1 MINGLIPTDI
11 EFDRLA
17 WTIAERGIHAIPPA
31 VLRELGFQARSAG
44 VQPILTEILLDGS
57 APPVARQRAFG
68 RIASALAHWHHRDTP
83 MCPDT
88 RAA

>member
-1 MINGLIPTDI
+1 MINGLLPTDI

-31 VLRELGFQARSAG
+31 VLRDLGFQARSAG

-68 RIASALAHWHHRDTP
+68 HIASALARWRTRDSDPCTEP
-83 MCPDT
+83 C
-88 RAA
+88 AA

>member
-1 MINGLIPTDI
+1 MINGLLPTDI

-31 VLRELGFQARSAG
+31 VLRDLGFQARSAG

-68 RIASALAHWHHRDTP
+68 HIASAIAHWHRNDTP
-83 MCPDT
+83 GCSDSY
-88 RAA
+88 AA